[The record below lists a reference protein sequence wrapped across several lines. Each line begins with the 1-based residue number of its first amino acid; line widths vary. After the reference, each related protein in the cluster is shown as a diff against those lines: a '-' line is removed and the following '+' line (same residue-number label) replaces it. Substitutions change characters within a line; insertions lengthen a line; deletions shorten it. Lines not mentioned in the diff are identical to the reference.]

1 LPRSG
6 HLSLRGRDS
15 RIIATGFNFG
25 KSRIAYC
32 TARIM
37 LATTIGEEDIL
48 LVYGDEGE
56 SHEIGFDE
64 DGTPELAV
72 AQSDQEIK
80 LENEVASF
88 QIGSAAAVQST
99 LLKHGKRD
107 MRVLV
112 ADTATAYAV
121 WQPVLR
127 DEDSQDPR
135 EAFYRHKHGENVIIV
150 GP

>member
-1 LPRSG
+1 
-6 HLSLRGRDS
+6 
-15 RIIATGFNFG
+15 
-25 KSRIAYC
+25 
-32 TARIM
+32 M

-56 SHEIGFDE
+56 SHEIAFDE
-64 DGTPELAV
+64 DGVSNLTV

-80 LENEVASF
+80 LENGAASF
-88 QIGSAAAVQST
+88 QTGGAAVQST

-107 MRVLV
+107 IRVLV

-135 EAFYRHKHGENVIIV
+135 DAFYQHKDGENVIVV
-150 GP
+150 GG

>member
-1 LPRSG
+1 
-6 HLSLRGRDS
+6 
-15 RIIATGFNFG
+15 
-25 KSRIAYC
+25 
-32 TARIM
+32 M

-64 DGTPELAV
+64 DSTSKLAV

-80 LENEVASF
+80 LENGVVSF
-88 QIGSAAAVQST
+88 RTGIAAAVQST

-112 ADTATAYAV
+112 TDTATAYAV

-127 DEDSQDPR
+127 DEQIQDPR
-135 EAFYRHKHGENVIIV
+135 EAFYRHKDGDNVIVV

>member
-1 LPRSG
+1 MPRSG
-6 HLSLRGRDS
+6 HLTLRGRDS

-25 KSRIAYC
+25 KSKLAYC

-56 SHEIGFDE
+56 SHEIGFND
-64 DGTPELAV
+64 DGTSKLAV

-80 LENEVASF
+80 LENGVASF
-88 QIGSAAAVQST
+88 QIGSTTIQST

-107 MRVLV
+107 MRMLV
-112 ADTATAYAV
+112 TDTATAYAV
-121 WQPVLR
+121 WQPVLQ

-135 EAFYRHKHGENVIIV
+135 DAFYRHQDGENVIVV

>member
-1 LPRSG
+1 
-6 HLSLRGRDS
+6 
-15 RIIATGFNFG
+15 
-25 KSRIAYC
+25 
-32 TARIM
+32 M

-64 DGTPELAV
+64 DGTSELAV
-72 AQSDQEIK
+72 AQSDQGIK
-80 LENEVASF
+80 LENGVASF
-88 QIGSAAAVQST
+88 KTGNAAAVQST

-127 DEDSQDPR
+127 DEDSQDLR
-135 EAFYRHKHGENVIIV
+135 EAFYRHKDGENVIVV